1 MSEPWNIKKIESV
14 LPQRYPF
21 LFVDRVISI
30 DTDAKKAVC
39 EKRFTF
45 NESFF
50 KGHFPGNPIVPGVIM
65 IEALAQT
72 SIILFSQLRPEIADR
87 KPDYL
92 LGKVEAKFKRKVVPG
107 DTLTMEVTPVKL
119 FNNAGIVEAVG
130 KVGDEV
136 AVEGTISFG
145 IVLKNS

>member
-1 MSEPWNIKKIESV
+1 MSEPWNIAKIESV

-21 LFVDRVISI
+21 LFVDKVVSI
-30 DTDAKKAVC
+30 DIEARKAVC

-45 NESFF
+45 NEHYF

-65 IEALAQT
+65 IEALAQA
-72 SIILFSQLRPEIADR
+72 SIILFSQLKPEIADQ

-107 DTLTMEVTPVKL
+107 DTLTMEVTPVKI
-119 FNNAGIVEAVG
+119 FNNAGIVEAIG

-136 AVEGTISFG
+136 AVEATISFG
-145 IVLKNS
+145 IVAKNV